1 MTTQDQT
8 YAGELASTDAWRLL
22 ADQPAAV
29 LLDVRTRAEWTYVG
43 VPNLDALGK
52 QAVFV
57 EWQRYPDG
65 SVDPDFVAAVK
76 AEGVDP
82 DAPVLVICR
91 SGQRSRAAAIALTS
105 NGFQRCINVS
115 DGFEGPRG
123 DDGHRGQV
131 AGWKAADLP
140 WSQG

>member
-1 MTTQDQT
+1 MSTQDQI
-8 YAGELASTDAWRLL
+8 AGELASADAWRVL
-22 ADQPAAV
+22 AEEADAV

-43 VPNLDALGK
+43 VPQLDSLGK

-65 SVDPDFVAAVK
+65 SINPDFVEAVR

-82 DAPVLVICR
+82 DVPVLVICR
-91 SGQRSRAAAIALTS
+91 SGQRSRAAAIALTG
-105 NGFQRCINVS
+105 NGFKRCINVS

-123 DDGHRGQV
+123 EDGHRGRV

-140 WSQG
+140 WAQG

>member
-1 MTTQDQT
+1 MTTDDRT
-8 YAGELASTDAWRLL
+8 YAGELASADAWRLL
-22 ADQPAAV
+22 ETEPNAV

-43 VPNLDALGK
+43 VPRLEALGR

-65 SVDPDFVAAVK
+65 SINPDFVEAVK

-82 DAPVLVICR
+82 EAPVLVICR
-91 SGQRSRAAAIALTS
+91 SGQRSRAAAIALTAH
-105 NGFQRCINVS
+105 GFKRCINVA

-123 DDGHRGQV
+123 EDGHRGGV

-140 WSQG
+140 WAQG